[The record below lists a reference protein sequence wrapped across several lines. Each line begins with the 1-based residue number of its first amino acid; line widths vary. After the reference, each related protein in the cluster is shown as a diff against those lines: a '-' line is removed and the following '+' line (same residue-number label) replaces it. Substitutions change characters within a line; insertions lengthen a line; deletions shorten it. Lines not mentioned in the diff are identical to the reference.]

1 MYKEHKDVSSE
12 ESSISNMQEIEA
24 ILNALERRGPI
35 D

>member
-24 ILNALERRGPI
+24 ILNVSGTKRAN
-35 D
+35 